1 MVKKGVAQV
10 SKWGLFCEPCV
21 KRGKKK
27 QKMSEQFFSTV
38 ISPHFL
44 LKKWPFLGVLAM
56 CILTLLEVSI
66 VVVIVFVVGIVI
78 VVVL

>member
-10 SKWGLFCEPCV
+10 SKWGLFYEPCV
-21 KRGKKK
+21 KRGKKQ